1 MSRRYSERVAIDESS
16 VQGFYADRAHRWDP
30 DDPEGSILL
39 QDANPGLAKRR
50 HDHEV
55 SLIKPWLRLASS
67 TRVLDIG
74 CGSGRW
80 AQELASDVRSY
91 DGTDVSADWV
101 AIAEQQ
107 LSDRENVRFHKLS
120 ADDTAV
126 GNIDGPFDL
135 VILAGVIQCLND
147 ASIVRVFENAV
158 ELCPNG
164 QIYCRGPL
172 AIEVRLT
179 LDREWS
185 TELEHEYSAVYRTQ
199 GEFLDLIQAS
209 NAGDLLELERSG
221 LLYPPELSNR
231 EETRQH
237 YWIWGV
243 GG

>member
-1 MSRRYSERVAIDESS
+1 MSRKYSERVTIDETS

-50 HDHEV
+50 HDHEMG
-55 SLIKPWLRLASS
+55 LIRPWLALTDS

-80 AQELASDVRSY
+80 AQELAGDVHSY
-91 DGTDVSADWV
+91 VGTDVSADWV
-101 AIAEQQ
+101 AIAQHQ
-107 LSDRENVRFHKLS
+107 LSDRANVRFLTLS
-120 ADDTAV
+120 ADDTAPGKV
-126 GNIDGPFDL
+126 DGPFDL

-147 ASIVRVFENAV
+147 ESIMRVFANAIA
-158 ELCPNG
+158 LCPGG

-172 AIEVRLT
+172 ATEVRLT

-185 TELEHEYSAVYRTQ
+185 AELGHEYSAVYRTET
-199 GEFLDLIQAS
+199 EFLDLVHAS
-209 NAGDLLELERSG
+209 DPGSALKRERSG

-231 EETRQH
+231 EETSQH

-243 GG
+243 VG